1 MANVY
6 PRVTK
11 FLNTLVGFMLLILYI
26 FFRHRMIK
34 PECVLVLAC
43 LWLPLALATPDVLLT
58 GLDGDQ
64 HNLNEYIGKGK
75 WTVLNI
81 WGTRCPP
88 CLEEIPEL
96 IHFHDDHKDR
106 KAIVV
111 GVAIDFPSYGY
122 ANKKEVL
129 EFVSEHLVDFPVLLS
144 DASISEQ
151 IGMGILEGLPTTY
164 LYTPQGDLVGMQIGG
179 ITRNILEAFIDR
191 YEKKHASGLNSD
203 YQRKKS
209 E

>member
-1 MANVY
+1 
-6 PRVTK
+6 
-11 FLNTLVGFMLLILYI
+11 MLLILCAFY
-26 FFRHRMIK
+26 FRMLIK
-34 PECVLVLAC
+34 PECVLVLTC
-43 LWLPLALATPDVLLT
+43 LWAPLALATPDVQLA

-64 HNLNEYIGKGK
+64 HNLNQYIGRGK

-96 IHFHDDHKDR
+96 IHFHDDHKDT

-111 GVAIDFPSYGY
+111 GIAIDFPSYGY
-122 ANKKEVL
+122 AKRNEVH

-151 IGMGILEGLPTTY
+151 IGVGILEGLPTTY
-164 LYTPQGDLVGMQIGG
+164 LYTPQGDLVGMQVGG
-179 ITRNILEAFIDR
+179 ITRQILEAFIDR
-191 YEKKHASGLNSD
+191 YEIKHRTSPIPDIKNS
-203 YQRKKS
+203 